1 MSKPRVRPA
10 IRKRAAKAEPATPA
24 RRPRRL
30 WMNAAMLTATV
41 ATLGAVAVMS
51 SMPARSA
58 RTPPVACPVA
68 SAPPSSPII
77 RRSDAL
83 TPKSLAELLALPSD
97 QLERVDIALMNLLCA
112 EGLPGSESLDIQAV
126 LATLDA
132 WAEGVALETAR
143 SYAQFLRDPADYENS
158 EGYFK
163 ALVLVTVLERD
174 LGVRYNLERADQ
186 PDFRNSKDQFIHGM
200 VNDSNGGTCV
210 SMPVVDL
217 AIGRRLGYPLKL
229 ALAREHV
236 FWRWDD
242 GRSPPMNFNN
252 AGRGLRS
259 DPDEFY
265 RSWPRPITD
274 EDLKH
279 REFLVSLTPAEEL
292 AVFLAARGHCLMANG
307 RYKDALE
314 AYRAAADRHPPA
326 TAYRIFIAEANAA
339 LNPPILVQPGAPRN
353 PWANFGMPEPP
364 MPRR

>member
-1 MSKPRVRPA
+1 VLS
-10 IRKRAAKAEPATPA
+10 RAYLRT
-24 RRPRRL
+24 
-30 WMNAAMLTATV
+30 
-41 ATLGAVAVMS
+41 G
-51 SMPARSA
+51 SA
-58 RTPPVACPVA
+58 RTPPVARPVA
-68 SAPPSSPII
+68 SALQASPIT

-83 TPKSLAELLALPSD
+83 VPKSLAELLSLPPE
-97 QLERVDIALMNLLCA
+97 QLDRVDIALTNLLCS
-112 EGLPGSESLDIQAV
+112 EGLPGSEGLDAPAV
-126 LATLDA
+126 LATLDK
-132 WAEGVALETAR
+132 WAEAVALETAR
-143 SYAQFLRDPADYENS
+143 SWPQFLRDPGDYENS

-200 VNDSNGGTCV
+200 VNDANGGTCV
-210 SMPVVDL
+210 SMPVLDL
-217 AIGRRLGYPLKL
+217 AVGRRLGYPLKL

-252 AGRGLRS
+252 AGRGLTS

-265 RSWPRPITD
+265 RSWPRPIGD

-292 AVFLAARGHCLMANG
+292 AVFLAARGHCLMANR
-307 RYKDALE
+307 RYKEALV
-314 AYRAAADRHPPA
+314 AYRAAADRHPSA
-326 TAYRIFIAEANAA
+326 TAYRLFIAEANAA
-339 LNPPILVQPGAPRN
+339 LNPPILVQPGPPRN
-353 PWANFGMPEPP
+353 PWANFGMPDPP